1 MSPAP
6 ICEKVGCKRAA
17 QVVPKLIIPYSV
29 APNSDP
35 AKQYGIL
42 LGAKLCRR
50 CCRGLSAH
58 HQAAQP
64 PLVAYVQQCARAQA
78 KARGLPYQEP
88 DFARAKIAVVRLDSI
103 EYRQHA
109 PELKPLVQPKGA
121 ANAG

>member
-50 CCRGLSAH
+50 CCRGLSALN
-58 HQAAQP
+58 QAAQP

-88 DFARAKIAVVRLDSI
+88 DFVRAKIAVIRLDST
-103 EYRQHA
+103 EYRQYA
-109 PELKPLVQPKGA
+109 PELKPLVQPKEA

>member
-1 MSPAP
+1 MSSAP
-6 ICEKVGCKRAA
+6 ICEKLGCKRTA
-17 QVVPKLIIPYSV
+17 QVVPKLIVPYSI
-29 APNSDP
+29 APNSHRDKP
-35 AKQYGIL
+35 YGIL

-58 HQAAQP
+58 DQAAQP
-64 PLVAYVQQCARAQA
+64 ALVAYVQQCARVQA
-78 KARGLPYQEP
+78 KKRGLPYQEP